1 VAGGLTGAGAANVG
15 RTMGWKDLFKGKGA
29 RRKPD
34 PQVRWFGK
42 LPTYADY
49 YSSAADADWVLEY
62 NDWLLKGCELFYAR
76 RRSHGVEARL
86 PAGACAVRMPKS
98 QMVVLAALL
107 DYGGDMRG
115 RPFPLSFY
123 VGVPAEIWPG
133 LTAQSVLPVLRVLS
147 ELIGLREQVNR
158 FFKAPARFE
167 AVFGGRELDLS
178 TVCGEVEAE
187 SWEVAAGRV
196 SLAEWFALAGP
207 VLRAQ
212 SVEAWIGALDA
223 WGARLAQLNDE
234 ETGPTL
240 RLPIVSRL
248 PTEPQI
254 AGWVSWVERRVNLD
268 RWPVSLLATIDP
280 QEATGGVTLV
290 CRDVVAEDFLLLT
303 PLRGTLAYVD
313 DASQVTGDVVPGGDA
328 DAALGEGRSSVRAP
342 ATWRDFAA
350 RSTHVGL
357 EG

>member
-1 VAGGLTGAGAANVG
+1 
-15 RTMGWKDLFKGKGA
+15 MGWKDLFKGKGA

-49 YSSAADADWVLEY
+49 YSSAADADWVVEY

-76 RRSHGVEARL
+76 RRQQGGDSRL

-123 VGVPAEIWPG
+123 VGVPAETWPG
-133 LTAQSVLPVLRVLS
+133 LTAPSVLPVLRVLS

-167 AVFGGRELDLS
+167 AMFGGRELDLS
-178 TVCGEVEAE
+178 MVCGEAEVE
-187 SWEVAAGRV
+187 SWEAAAGRV
-196 SLAEWFALAGP
+196 SVAEWFSLAGP
-207 VLRAQ
+207 VLKVQ
-212 SVEAWIGALDA
+212 SVEAWVAALDA
-223 WGARLAQLNDE
+223 WGERLAQLNDE

-254 AGWVSWVERRVNLD
+254 AGWVSWVERRVKLD
-268 RWPVSLLATIDP
+268 RWPVSLLATLDP
-280 QEATGGVTLV
+280 QEVVGGVSLV

-313 DASQVTGDVVPGGDA
+313 DASQVTGSAVSGEDSG
-328 DAALGEGRSSVRAP
+328 AASGEGCASVRAP
-342 ATWRDFAA
+342 ETWRDFAA
-350 RSTHVGL
+350 RGTRVGL